1 MPNTKAPLGS
11 AGGEMGE
18 NMNKI
23 NKILWSAISAVIC
36 LVYKTDLR
44 ADITGCSYRVMA
56 IETLKDT
63 NIDASGG
70 YGVCSAAT
78 LCGGTS
84 NGAGPCG
91 GMWRRDFNEFEDK
104 VDYKQVCGE
113 GQYVSY
119 CGTDPYTGNGY
130 CSFNPVCNNC
140 PRVGL
145 NSVAGTTN
153 GVSYMTSFGGA
164 AFSEYTIYVCS
175 NYHPFTGGY
184 GSALVMYEIYVDCS
198 GYNSAHMNAIE
209 DCFVKSAVSVT
220 DAIGSYQWLD
230 SCNYTE

>member
-1 MPNTKAPLGS
+1 MGS

-23 NKILWSAISAVIC
+23 NKILWSAVSAVIC

-44 ADITGCSYRVMA
+44 ADITGCSYKVMA
-56 IETLKDT
+56 IETLEDT
-63 NIDASGG
+63 NLDAMGG

-78 LCGGTS
+78 LCKGTAAS
-84 NGAGPCG
+84 PFEPCG
-91 GMWRRDFNEFEDK
+91 GKWRRDFNEFEDK

-130 CSFNPVCNNC
+130 CSLSPVCNSC
-140 PRVGL
+140 PTVGL

-175 NYHPFTGGY
+175 NYHPFGGGY
-184 GSALVMYEIYVDCS
+184 GPTLVMYEIYVDCS
-198 GYNSAHMNAIE
+198 GYNSAHMMAIE
-209 DCFVKSAVSVT
+209 DCFVKSAVSIT
-220 DAIGSYQWLD
+220 DAVGSYQFLD